1 MAYTPVRLARPLKID
16 ELYTVHYFEYT
27 SSYTFAGE
35 SHDFWELLYVDN
47 GSIRVTA
54 GEESFDLGRGQLVFH
69 PPGEFHALSANGVTA
84 PNLVVVSFRCDSP
97 AMDFFRGRVLAAGS
111 EERAL
116 LGRVL
121 HESRALFSNPLN
133 EPTTHAMSLQP
144 DAPFGAQ
151 QLLSAAIE
159 ELLIRLIR
167 RGDSLPLAGQEL
179 PRHTQERFAR
189 IVEYLEQRLDQALTV
204 QQICRD
210 TLLGRAQLE
219 QLFHEH
225 TNGGV
230 IDHFNALKIKAARRM
245 IREGKLNF
253 TQIAAVLGFRSVH
266 YFSRRFRLVMGMSP
280 SEYARSVKM
289 LSDTPLQVSD
299 NRTNN
304 M

>member
-133 EPTTHAMSLQP
+133 DPTTHAMSLQP

-210 TLLGRAQLE
+210 NLIGRAQLE

-230 IDHFNALKIKAARRM
+230 IDHFNILKIDAARRM
-245 IREGKLNF
+245 IREGRLNF
-253 TQIAAVLGFRSVH
+253 TQIAALLGFRSVH
-266 YFSRRFRLVMGMSP
+266 YFSRRFKLLTGMSP
-280 SEYARSVKM
+280 SQYAKSVKM
-289 LSDTPLQVSD
+289 LSDAPLQLSD
-299 NRTNN
+299 DRTNN
-304 M
+304 I